1 MKIILKKL
9 LFVFILLPLTQP
21 LSAGNIQ
28 CWTDENGNRACGDF
42 IPPQYSQGGFSVYTP
57 KGIKIKEI
65 NRAPSADEIAA
76 KERQKEKELQHQEQR
91 KKDEALLALFGTER
105 DIELARA
112 GALSSIDG
120 QLQSLQTILDGIK
133 GNLEDLLL
141 SYERSQDNES
151 VTKNQLEAIQR
162 NIDRVKKRIADNE
175 ATLQNKLKERETI
188 NKEYDDYVQRYRD
201 IMQRR
206 SQIPKENKKQ

>member
-1 MKIILKKL
+1 MKIILKKF

-21 LSAGNIQ
+21 LYANIQ
-28 CWTDENGNRACGDF
+28 CWTDENGNRACGDSV
-42 IPPQYSQGGFSVYTP
+42 PPQHSQGGFSVYTSE
-57 KGIKIKEI
+57 GIKIKEI
-65 NRAPSADEIAA
+65 DRAPSKEEIAA

-91 KKDEALLALFGTER
+91 KKDEALVALFSTER

-133 GNLEDLLL
+133 SNREDLLL

-151 VTKNQLEAIQR
+151 VTKSQLEAIQR
-162 NIDRVKKRIADNE
+162 NIARVKKRIADNE

-206 SQIPKENKKQ
+206 SQTPK

>member
-21 LSAGNIQ
+21 LYANIQ

-42 IPPQYSQGGFSVYTP
+42 IPPQYSQAGFSVYTP
-57 KGIKIKEI
+57 EGIKIKEI
-65 NRAPSADEIAA
+65 DRAPSADEIAA

-91 KKDEALLALFGTER
+91 KKDEALLALFSTER

-162 NIDRVKKRIADNE
+162 NIARVKKRIADNE

-206 SQIPKENKKQ
+206 SQTPK